1 MALTLAITAAEGSTS
16 EREAKATEN
25 VIRTNNDILTET
37 VRMDTHTHHSGE
49 TMISN
54 AMEQALFGQLNREF
68 SSAYLYLAMSAY
80 CSHLEFNGAASWFK
94 LQYEEEH
101 AHATRIYN
109 YLVEQGVQV
118 VLGEVPAPPSDY
130 GTLLDVFKSALSHE
144 QAMTSQLNDLSDHA
158 LKEKD
163 HATYNLL
170 QWFVNEQVEEEATIG
185 GIISKLKLVKDDG
198 YGLLMIDNELG
209 ARQAATA

>member
-1 MALTLAITAAEGSTS
+1 
-16 EREAKATEN
+16 
-25 VIRTNNDILTET
+25 
-37 VRMDTHTHHSGE
+37 
-49 TMISN
+49 MISS
-54 AMEQALFGQLNREF
+54 AMQSALLKQLNEEF
-68 SSAYLYLAMSAY
+68 YSAYLYLSMSAY
-80 CSHLEFNGAASWFK
+80 CSHIEFNGAANWFK

-101 AHATRIYN
+101 LHATKIYN

-118 VLGEVPAPPSDY
+118 ILQQIDQPKSDFGSMLEVFQAS
-130 GTLLDVFKSALSHE
+130 LKHE
-144 QAMTSQLNDLSDHA
+144 QFMTTSLNDLSDHA

-170 QWFVNEQVEEEATIG
+170 QWFVNEQVEEEATLG

-209 ARQAATA
+209 ARVALDPAKVI

>member
-1 MALTLAITAAEGSTS
+1 
-16 EREAKATEN
+16 
-25 VIRTNNDILTET
+25 
-37 VRMDTHTHHSGE
+37 
-49 TMISN
+49 MISTT
-54 AMEQALFGQLNREF
+54 MEKALLSQLNDEF
-68 SSAYLYLAMSAY
+68 YSAYLYLAMSAY

-101 AHATRIYN
+101 LHATRIYN

-118 VLGEVPAPPSDY
+118 VLGKLEQPPSEY
-130 GTLLDVFKSALSHE
+130 GKLLDVFTTSLSHE
-144 QAMTSQLNDLSDHA
+144 QSMTSRLNDLSDQA

-170 QWFVNEQVEEEATIG
+170 QWFVNEQVEEEASIG

-209 ARQAATA
+209 ARKLESPNP

>member
-1 MALTLAITAAEGSTS
+1 
-16 EREAKATEN
+16 
-25 VIRTNNDILTET
+25 
-37 VRMDTHTHHSGE
+37 
-49 TMISN
+49 MISTE
-54 AMEQALFGQLNREF
+54 MEKALLSQLNHEF
-68 SSAYLYLAMSAY
+68 YSAYLYLAMSAY
-80 CSHLEFNGAASWFK
+80 CSHCEFNGAASWLK

-101 AHATRIYN
+101 THATRIYN

-118 VLGEVPAPPSDY
+118 VLGELAKPPSEF
-130 GTLLDVFKSALSHE
+130 GKLLDVFGASLSHE
-144 QAMTSQLNDLSDHA
+144 QAMTSRLNDISDQA

-170 QWFVNEQVEEEATIG
+170 QWFVNEQVEEEATLA

-209 ARQAATA
+209 ARTTATKGDGGIKI

>member
-1 MALTLAITAAEGSTS
+1 
-16 EREAKATEN
+16 
-25 VIRTNNDILTET
+25 
-37 VRMDTHTHHSGE
+37 
-49 TMISN
+49 MISPE
-54 AMEQALFGQLNREF
+54 MEKALLNQLNDEF
-68 SSAYLYLAMSAY
+68 YSAYVYLAMSAY

-101 AHATRIYN
+101 VHATRIYN

-118 VLGEVPAPPSDY
+118 VLGELAKPPSDY
-130 GTLLDVFKSALSHE
+130 DKLLDVFKASLTHE
-144 QAMTSQLNDLSDHA
+144 QSMTARLNDLSDLA

-170 QWFVNEQVEEEATIG
+170 QWFVNEQVEEEATLG
-185 GIISKLKLVKDDG
+185 GIISKLKLVQDDG

-209 ARQAATA
+209 TRKTASPAA

>member
-1 MALTLAITAAEGSTS
+1 
-16 EREAKATEN
+16 
-25 VIRTNNDILTET
+25 
-37 VRMDTHTHHSGE
+37 
-49 TMISN
+49 MISTT
-54 AMEQALFGQLNREF
+54 MEKALLGQLNDEF

-101 AHATRIYN
+101 LHATRIYN

-118 VLGEVPAPPSDY
+118 VLGKLEEPPTDY
-130 GTLLDVFKSALSHE
+130 GKLLDVFNSSLAHE
-144 QAMTSQLNDLSDHA
+144 QAMTSRLNDLSDQA

-170 QWFVNEQVEEEATIG
+170 QWFVNEQVEEEASIG

-209 ARQAATA
+209 ARNAAAATP